1 MRDPLRVV
9 QVIPSLV
16 VGGAE
21 AFAVALAQAQLDAGH
36 DVRLLV
42 LKHTGPLEDRLG
54 PHLLGRTTVLGKRP
68 GIDPSVLPR
77 LVRWLAR
84 VAPDVVH
91 THLFT
96 SLAWAGVAATLV
108 GVPRLVHT
116 QHAVHD
122 DAIRWLPHVRRGLGT
137 LVDVVVGCNETTA
150 QDVVDRGYAPADRV
164 VAIDNGIDL
173 RGRPRAPLDGDPPVI
188 GTVGRLVPIK
198 GQRFLIDALAR
209 LAATESNVRGVLFG
223 EGPEADA
230 LAQQIADHRLSDR
243 IALPGRVDDVPDR
256 LAGLDV
262 FVLPSLSEA
271 MPLAALEAA
280 AAGLPM
286 VVTSG
291 GGAKALIE
299 AGAGGLVVP
308 PGDDEALAEAL
319 RELLDLPPEA
329 RRALGEASHATALTH
344 YDLDATRRAYD
355 RVYGGDLSGRTAGA
369 RTT

>member
-1 MRDPLRVV
+1 MREALRVV

-68 GIDPSVLPR
+68 GVDPTVLPR
-77 LVRWLAR
+77 LLRWMAR
-84 VAPDVVH
+84 VEPDVVH

-96 SLAWAGVAATLV
+96 SLAWAGVAATAV

-122 DAIRWLPHVRRGLGT
+122 DAIRWLPHVRRGLGA
-137 LVDVVVGCNETTA
+137 LVDVVVGCNATTSA
-150 QDVVDRGYAPADRV
+150 DVIARGYAPAARV
-164 VAIDNGIDL
+164 VTIDNGIDL
-173 RGRPRAPLDGDPPVI
+173 RGRPRASLDGEPPCV

-198 GQRFLIDALAR
+198 GQRFLVDALAQ
-209 LAATESNVRGVLFG
+209 LVADGLDVRGVLYG
-223 EGPEADA
+223 DGPEADA
-230 LAQQIADHRLSDR
+230 LAQQVSARGLTGR
-243 IALPGRVDDVPDR
+243 VALPGRVDDVPQR
-256 LAGLDV
+256 LAGLDL

-280 AAGLPM
+280 AAGLPL

-299 AGAGGLVVP
+299 AGAGGRVVP
-308 PGDDEALAEAL
+308 PGDAGALADAL
-319 RELLDLPPEA
+319 REILGLDAPA
-329 RRALGEASHATALTH
+329 RRALGDASHATALAH

-355 RVYGGDLSGRTAGA
+355 RVYAGDLSGRSAPA
-369 RTT
+369 RTP